1 MLGGRREKLSENKIR
16 AIRMLHENGF
26 NDAEIAR
33 LMGICQTTVR
43 KYKGDDVA
51 IGHTVCSSMKQ
62 SAKLAKRGMNP
73 KALNAAVEA
82 GWYDN
87 YIQYCLGIIEMV
99 EKETGVRLRREW

>member
-16 AIRMLHENGF
+16 AIRMLHENS
-26 NDAEIAR
+26 
-33 LMGICQTTVR
+33 T
-43 KYKGDDVA
+43 
-51 IGHTVCSSMKQ
+51 MKR

-87 YIQYCLGIIEMV
+87 YIRYCLGIIEMV
-99 EKETGVRLRREW
+99 EKETGVKLRREW